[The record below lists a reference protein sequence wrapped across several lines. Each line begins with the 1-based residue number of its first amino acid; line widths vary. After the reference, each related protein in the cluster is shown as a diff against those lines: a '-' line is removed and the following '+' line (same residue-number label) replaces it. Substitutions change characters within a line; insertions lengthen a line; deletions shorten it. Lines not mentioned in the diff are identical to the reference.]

1 MCGIYVAEIVANK
14 RPPWAKREPSIE
26 IRIIGMTTRNREPIN
41 PGLETTPTELCS
53 FLVSIT
59 TLNRRFVLCNSI
71 KGTIDPKILSLLLL
85 WNRKD
90 DVSTVFAQTNPS
102 KSVGSKT
109 FDTEFYC
116 LSKKLFFKTSSFMFH
131 CTKKVRLVF
140 LIFGWT
146 IPQKLGINLFTTG
159 LQFD

>member
-116 LSKKLFFKTSSFMFH
+116 FYKKNIFQNIIFCVPLHKKSQVVFFNFWMNYPSKA
-131 CTKKVRLVF
+131 
-140 LIFGWT
+140 W
-146 IPQKLGINLFTTG
+146 N
-159 LQFD
+159 